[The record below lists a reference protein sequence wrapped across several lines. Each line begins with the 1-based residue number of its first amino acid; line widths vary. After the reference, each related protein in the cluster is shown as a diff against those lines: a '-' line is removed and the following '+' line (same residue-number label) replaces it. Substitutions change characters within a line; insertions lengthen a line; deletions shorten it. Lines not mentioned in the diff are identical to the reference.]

1 MLTYEDAFQ
10 IVRQHIRPLP
20 PVEMNLAEA
29 LGKVLAAPVHAGWD
43 LPPADNSAMDGYAFS
58 FSGQPA
64 GAELAVTDF
73 VPAGRV
79 LDRFVPAGQAVKIMT
94 GAPLPAGCDTVVPI
108 EEVAVVPGGIRL
120 NRPAKKG
127 SHVRWRGEEL
137 REGELLVP
145 AETPVHGGE
154 TALLASGGAAR
165 VSAYPAPRAAVIAT
179 GDELVELG
187 TRPGPGQIVNSNCH
201 FLASRLRE
209 EGATIASLQM
219 AKDDPKE
226 LAACIDQGLAAADLL
241 ITSGGVSVGDRD
253 LVQKILKEKG
263 FQSGFWKV
271 RIKPGKPLLFG
282 MLEGKPVFGLP
293 GNPGST
299 ALTFELFVRPAIRL
313 MAGFRNPFP
322 PRLRARLEEAVRG
335 DTQRQQFIWG
345 TLEERAGSLRFHPAV
360 RQVSGQNRSF
370 QGAMALLPMPSETVE
385 LPAGTDISV
394 IVLRLPSGFGPDRL
408 SG

>member
-10 IVRQHIRPLP
+10 IVRQHIRPLA
-20 PVEMNLAEA
+20 PVEMDLSQA
-29 LGKVLAAPVHAGWD
+29 LGKVLAAPLHAAWD

-58 FSGQPA
+58 FSDQTV

-79 LDRFVPAGQAVKIMT
+79 LDRFVPADHAVKIMT
-94 GAPLPAGCDTVVPI
+94 GAPMPAGCDTVVPV
-108 EEVAVVPGGIRL
+108 EEVTVVPGGIRL

-127 SHVRWRGEEL
+127 NHVRRKGEEL

-145 AETPVHGGE
+145 AGTPIHSGE
-154 TALLASGGAAR
+154 TALLAAGGAER
-165 VSAYPAPRAAVIAT
+165 VSAYPAPRVAVITT

-187 TRPGPGQIVNSNCH
+187 KRPGPGKIVNSNCH
-201 FLASRLRE
+201 FLASRLQE
-209 EGATIASLQM
+209 EGATVASLQM
-219 AKDDPKE
+219 SKDDPE
-226 LAACIDQGLAAADLL
+226 DLGACIDKGLAAADLL

-263 FQSGFWKV
+263 FQKGFWKV

-299 ALTFELFVRPAIRL
+299 ALTFELFVRPTIRL
-313 MAGFRNPFP
+313 LAGFRNPFA
-322 PRLRARLEEAVRG
+322 PRLRAQLGEAVRG

-345 TLEERAGSLRFHPAV
+345 TLEETAGALRFHPAA

-370 QGAMALLPMPSETVE
+370 QGAMALLPMPPGTVE

-394 IVLRLPSGFGPDRL
+394 IVLRLPSGFGQDRL
-408 SG
+408 AG